1 MYPYTKFGF
10 NLWRLREA
18 KGKSSKDMSTH
29 LELALKEYQSFEMGK
44 ILPDETRL
52 KKIASFLKTD
62 LHLLKSWVVLPSRK
76 IERGKV
82 LPCLVDFQKRLD
94 ADIESIKATHK
105 KNTNAT
111 LSTEQLTALGKLKSH
126 VAEMIDLPVLPMN
139 FILICDALNSVE
151 SQQYKNLAEYHDFI
165 TRGESLAGFLSRDL
179 YFGPF
184 LFFAANQLYFS
195 EHPYHDLEQCFNDM
209 TFTQL
214 RHLFLL
220 SCAQNGIYEIDTD
233 IPRLQQHVDFS
244 SLACLFARELK
255 KEFGDS
261 PPADID
267 FNILYQACLL
277 QGVGQYVL
285 FEQLK
290 PSIVGLNVEYI
301 EPSDDNTHFTGLDTQ
316 LFKETLWGLH
326 ATVSAIMGANWLF
339 EKEVLDILLTH
350 HDHPVSRVS
359 PNTALLKII
368 NFFVDKDFPKIEMA
382 DLDDMMKAYPQ
393 VKIST
398 EVLHKVCLRLSNI
411 KNDLYER
418 SSTLLENANQ
428 NFAGFATTESA
439 NTKKNPHIATQNN
452 LQTPLKRSDF
462 RFDSKFQGVL
472 KNVAHQ
478 RYENLLLETL
488 LPRKNESLKM
498 LTDRQTAFNLSL
510 RFLLTKT
517 VEDVAKEFG
526 LSIDETLI
534 RLQNLKT

>member
-18 KGKSSKDMSTH
+18 KGKSSKDMSAH
-29 LELALKEYQSFEMGK
+29 LELTLKDYQSFEMGK
-44 ILPDETRL
+44 VVPDESRL
-52 KKIASFLKTD
+52 GKIANFLKAD
-62 LHLLKSWVVLPSRK
+62 LSLLKSWVVSPARK
-76 IERGKV
+76 IKRGKV
-82 LPCLVDFQKRLD
+82 SPCIEDFQKRLET
-94 ADIESIKATHK
+94 DIESIKAAHE
-105 KNTNAT
+105 KNTNAE
-111 LSTEQLTALGKLKSH
+111 LNAEQLTALNKLKRH
-126 VAEMIDLPVLPMN
+126 VVEMIDLPILPMN
-139 FILICDALNSVE
+139 FILICDALTSVE
-151 SQQYKNLAEYHDFI
+151 SQKYTHLHEYQDFI
-165 TRGESLAGFLSRDL
+165 TKGESLAGFLSRDL

-195 EHPYHDLEQCFNDM
+195 EQPHHDLEQCLADM

-220 SCAQNGIYEIDTD
+220 ACAQNGIYEMDTD

-255 KEFGDS
+255 NELGDA

-285 FEQLK
+285 FAQLK
-290 PSIVGLNVEYI
+290 PSIMGQHIEYI
-301 EPSDDNTHFTGLDTQ
+301 EPTDDDSHFSGLDTQ

-339 EKEVLDILLTH
+339 PQAVLDILLTH
-350 HDHPVSRVS
+350 HDHPVSRVT

-368 NFFVDKDFPKIEMA
+368 NFFVDKDFPRIEKA

-398 EVLHKVCLRLSNI
+398 EILHKICLRLTDV

-418 SSTLLENANQ
+418 SSTLLENAHQ
-428 NFAGFATTESA
+428 GFVSFY
-439 NTKKNPHIATQNN
+439 N
-452 LQTPLKRSDF
+452 LQNPLKRSDF
-462 RFDSKFQGVL
+462 RFDPKFQSVL

-478 RYENLLLETL
+478 RYENLLLDTL
-488 LPRKNESLKM
+488 FPRKNESLKK
-498 LTDRQTAFNLSL
+498 LTDRQAAFNLSL
-510 RFLLTKT
+510 RFLLTKS

-526 LSIDETLI
+526 LSVDETLI